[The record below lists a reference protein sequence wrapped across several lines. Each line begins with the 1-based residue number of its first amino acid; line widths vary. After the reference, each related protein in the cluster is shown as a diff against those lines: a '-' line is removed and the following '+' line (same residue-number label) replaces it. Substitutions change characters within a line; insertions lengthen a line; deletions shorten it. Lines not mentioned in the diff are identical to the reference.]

1 METSERSNRDFS
13 KGPVW
18 DERTSRWLVEIRY
31 PDGSRLRKRFRRE
44 REAVRAWS
52 GEQTKIETGAWNL
65 KAPKIVSFGEA
76 LELYKAHAKV
86 QVPSYR
92 SYTEPALNV
101 WEAGIPSATPLAS
114 VTPAMIDVIK
124 VKRAEE
130 VKKCSVD
137 RNLQVLR
144 RLFNWCIEQG
154 LAVENPVKR
163 VKFFRVDTRRL
174 RYLTKEEF
182 ALLLKEAGKVTRSP
196 HLGAAIAL
204 AVFTGLRRG
213 NLLGL
218 RWEWIDWT
226 NRVIRVPTTKSGR
239 PLAVP
244 LNTTAFDVL
253 RRLWNKG
260 PGESPYVFAHA
271 KGPNSG
277 EAVRDLK
284 KGFHEALAQA
294 GIEDFR
300 WHDLR
305 HTFASWLVMRGAS
318 VRAVGEL
325 LGHHTLQMTMRYAHL
340 SPGFLSTEIGLLDG
354 VVGPK
359 RARKGQSAQRP
370 GRRRSKTRKFA
381 QESGAPCRTR
391 TCDLLVRSQTLYPTE
406 LRARELSTIANG
418 AQRTNPNPAPNRPG
432 KLMGR
437 CPPIGD
443 SPASARTADAS
454 ARS

>member
-1 METSERSNRDFS
+1 METPERSNRDFS

-18 DERTSRWLVEIRY
+18 DQRTSRWLVEIRY
-31 PDGSRLRKRFRRE
+31 PDGSRRRKRFRRE
-44 REAVRAWS
+44 REALRAWA
-52 GEQTKIETGAWNL
+52 GEQTKIETGAWHAH
-65 KAPKIVSFGEA
+65 APKAVTFGEA
-76 LELYKAHAKV
+76 LDRYKAHAKV
-86 QVPSYR
+86 QVPSYD
-92 SYTEPALNV
+92 SYTKPALNV
-101 WEAGIPSATPLAS
+101 WSAGIPSATPLAR

-124 VKRAEE
+124 LKRAEE

-163 VKFFRVDTRRL
+163 VKFFRADTRRL
-174 RYLTKEEF
+174 RYLTKDEF
-182 ALLLKEAGKVTRSP
+182 ARLLEAAGKVTRSP

-226 NRVIRVPTTKSGR
+226 NRVVRVPTTKSGK
-239 PLAVP
+239 PLAIP
-244 LNTTAFDVL
+244 LNATAHDVL
-253 RRLWNKG
+253 RGLW
-260 PGESPYVFAHA
+260 EASARDAPYVFAHA

-277 EAVRDLK
+277 EAVHDLK
-284 KGFHEALAQA
+284 KGFHAALADA

-325 LGHHTLQMTMRYAHL
+325 LGHHTMQMTMRYAHL

-354 VVGPK
+354 MVDTE
-359 RARKGQSAQRP
+359 RARKGQSALRP
-370 GRRRSKTRKFA
+370 GGSRTQTRGIAEDF
-381 QESGAPCRTR
+381 GAPCRTR

-406 LRARELSTIANG
+406 LRAREHVIISSRLSWRI
-418 AQRTNPNPAPNRPG
+418 
-432 KLMGR
+432 
-437 CPPIGD
+437 
-443 SPASARTADAS
+443 SEEAR
-454 ARS
+454 